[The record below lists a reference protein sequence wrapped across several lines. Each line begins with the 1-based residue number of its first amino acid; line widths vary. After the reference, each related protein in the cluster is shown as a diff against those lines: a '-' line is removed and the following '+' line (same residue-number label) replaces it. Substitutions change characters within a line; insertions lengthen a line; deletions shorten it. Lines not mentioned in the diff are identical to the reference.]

1 MSEPLR
7 EMFNIKSLQVNLV
20 NERDESMTAL

>member
-7 EMFNIKSLQVNLV
+7 EMFNIKSLQENLA